1 MARNRGLDSLRG
13 LAILLV
19 LGVHVQASP
28 TWAKVGWLGVDLFFV
43 LSGFLISN
51 LLFSEYKTHGSI
63 NLKSFYIRRGFKLYP
78 SFYFLV
84 LATILYCWIAGRGI
98 RPGTALAEVTFMQNY
113 FTGLWGHTWSLAVE
127 EHFYILLPLSLVC
140 MARFAPGGKPFRGI
154 PVLFLVVA
162 VLCLAARVATWRL
175 MEFQYSTHFQRSH
188 LRFDSL
194 LFGVLLSYYFNFE
207 SARISKWTGPYR
219 KRLFFGSFLAILP
232 CMILPNSNPWVY
244 TIGFSLAYMSFGGLL
259 LLTLF
264 DERGKLVVNRK
275 SGIAERALAGIGFFS
290 YSIYLWHVPIAM
302 AFGPLNHWLEEQ
314 HVQVN
319 PYCLFVVYLLV
330 SIVFGSAISKLLE
343 LPLLRFRD
351 RVVPRRAKLG
361 MGADVEEAY
370 DVRGERTSLV
380 GLVEFENGPIANR

>member
-1 MARNRGLDSLRG
+1 MTRNRGLDSLRG

-19 LGVHVQASP
+19 LGVHVQASQ

-51 LLFSEYKTHGSI
+51 LLFGEYKTHGAI

-78 SFYFLV
+78 SFYFLLLV
-84 LATILYCWIAGRGI
+84 TIVYCLTTGRSI
-98 RPGTALAEVTFMQNY
+98 RPGAALAEFAFMQNY

-127 EHFYILLPLSLVC
+127 EHFYILLPLTLVF
-140 MARFAPGGKPFRGI
+140 MARRAASGRPFRRI
-154 PVLFLVVA
+154 PMLFLTVA
-162 VLCLAARVATWRL
+162 VVCLAARVAMWL
-175 MEFQYSTHFQRSH
+175 LVEFQYNTHFQRSH

-207 SARISKWTGPYR
+207 SERVSKWTSIHR

-264 DERGKLVVNRK
+264 DERGKLVVNKK
-275 SGIAERALAGIGFFS
+275 SGIAERALAGMGVFS

-302 AFGPLNHWLEEQ
+302 AFGQLNHWLEVQ
-314 HVQVN
+314 HVQPN
-319 PYCLFVVYLLV
+319 PYGLFVVYLLV
-330 SIVFGSAISKLLE
+330 SIAFGSAISKLLE

-351 RVVPRRAKLG
+351 RVVPRRTKLG
-361 MGADVEEAY
+361 IATNENVETVYEPRAA
-370 DVRGERTSLV
+370 GTTLV
-380 GLVEFENGPIANR
+380 DAVE

>member
-51 LLFSEYKTHGSI
+51 LLFGEYKTHGAI

-78 SFYFLV
+78 SFYFLL
-84 LATILYCWIAGRGI
+84 LATLLYCWISGRGI
-98 RPGTALAEVTFMQNY
+98 RPGAAVAEFAFLQNY

-127 EHFYILLPLSLVC
+127 EHFYILLPLTLVL
-140 MARFAPGGKPFRGI
+140 MARFARPGRPFQRI
-154 PVLFLVVA
+154 PMLFLAVA
-162 VLCLAARVATWRL
+162 VACLVARVAAWRL
-175 MEFQYSTHFQRSH
+175 MEFQYTTHFQRSH

-207 SARISKWTGPYR
+207 PARVSKWTGPRR
-219 KRLFFGSFLAILP
+219 KPLFFACFLAILP
-232 CMILPNSNPWVY
+232 CLILPNSNPWVY

-264 DERGKLVVNRK
+264 DERGNLAANKK
-275 SGIAERALAGIGFFS
+275 SGIAERALAGIGVFS

-302 AFGPLNHWLEEQ
+302 AFGQFNHWLEERHWQ
-314 HVQVN
+314 AN
-319 PYCLFVVYLLV
+319 PYGLFVLYLLV
-330 SIVFGSAISKLLE
+330 SIAFGSAISKLLE

-351 RVVPRRAKLG
+351 RLVPRRAKLG
-361 MGADVEEAY
+361 IEVNVERVDQLPEAS
-370 DVRGERTSLV
+370 RTLV
-380 GLVEFENGPIANR
+380 PNPL

>member
-51 LLFSEYKTHGSI
+51 LLFGEYKTHGSI

-84 LATILYCWIAGRGI
+84 IASILYCWIAGI
-98 RPGTALAEVTFMQNY
+98 RIQPARALAEFGFMQNY

-127 EHFYILLPLSLVC
+127 EHFYILLPLTLVC
-140 MARFAPGGKPFRGI
+140 LARLAPSDRPFRRI

-175 MEFQYSTHFQRSH
+175 MEFQYNTHFQRSH

-207 SARISKWTGPYR
+207 SARVSRWTGPYR
-219 KRLFFGSFLAILP
+219 KPLFFACFLAILP
-232 CMILPNSNPWVY
+232 CLILPNSNPWVY

-264 DERGKLVVNRK
+264 DESGKLVVNKK
-275 SGIAERALAGIGFFS
+275 SGIAERALAGIGVFS

-302 AFGPLNHWLEEQ
+302 AFGPFNSWLEEQ
-314 HVQVN
+314 HVQAN
-319 PYCLFVVYLLV
+319 PYGLFILYLLV
-330 SIVFGSAISKLLE
+330 SIAFGSGLSKLLE

-361 MGADVEEAY
+361 FAVDIETVSEPGTGG
-370 DVRGERTSLV
+370 GELV
-380 GLVEFENGPIANR
+380 KVVN

>member
-98 RPGTALAEVTFMQNY
+98 RLGTALAEVTFMQNY

-140 MARFAPGGKPFRGI
+140 MARFARGGKPFRGT

-162 VLCLAARVATWRL
+162 LTSKGRICDSIHCCSECCSPIILISNRREYRNGPA
-175 MEFQYSTHFQRSH
+175 STAS
-188 LRFDSL
+188 
-194 LFGVLLSYYFNFE
+194 
-207 SARISKWTGPYR
+207 
-219 KRLFFGSFLAILP
+219 
-232 CMILPNSNPWVY
+232 
-244 TIGFSLAYMSFGGLL
+244 GFSLAAS
-259 LLTLF
+259 
-264 DERGKLVVNRK
+264 
-275 SGIAERALAGIGFFS
+275 SPSCPA
-290 YSIYLWHVPIAM
+290 
-302 AFGPLNHWLEEQ
+302 
-314 HVQVN
+314 
-319 PYCLFVVYLLV
+319 
-330 SIVFGSAISKLLE
+330 
-343 LPLLRFRD
+343 
-351 RVVPRRAKLG
+351 
-361 MGADVEEAY
+361 
-370 DVRGERTSLV
+370 
-380 GLVEFENGPIANR
+380 